1 MIKKALIINGAERTI
16 VVDGTE
22 SLAQVLRDRLLL
34 TGCKIGCGEGHCGA
48 CNVIVDGKVTRS
60 CITKIAKVPDYAK
73 VETIEGIGTLDDLHP
88 LQAAWV
94 AHGCAQ
100 CGFCSPGF
108 IMSAKVLL
116 ENNPS
121 PTREEVREWFN
132 KNRNLCRCTGYKP
145 LIDAVMDAAKVL
157 RGEMSKEDLMF
168 LPTDNKIIGTSYA
181 RPSGAAKVTGQWN
194 FGADEIKNLPEDT
207 LQIALVQA
215 EVSHANIKG
224 IDCSE
229 AEKMPGVERIIT
241 YKDVPGKNRITGL
254 ITFPTNKGDGWDR
267 PILCDEKVFQ
277 YGDAIAMVCADTVEH
292 AKAAAAA
299 VKVDL
304 EILPAYMSAPEA
316 MAPDAIEIHPGTPN
330 VYYETNCIKGEDTAP
345 IMETAPNVVEVEAY
359 CSRQPHLPI
368 EPDVAYA
375 YTDEEG
381 RVTIH
386 SKSIGIH
393 LHHAMICEG
402 IGVAPEKLR
411 LVQLH
416 AGGTFGYKFSPT
428 TEALVGVAALVTKR
442 PVALNFSMYQMITYT
457 GKRSPGFMNI
467 KLAADEKGKL
477 LALEGDNYIDHGP
490 YSEFGD
496 LLTMRLS
503 QFVGAGMDIRNIRNK
518 SQTVCTNHA
527 YGAAFR
533 GYGAPQSFMGGDI
546 ALDVMAA
553 KMGIDPF
560 EFRAMNCY
568 KESEGSTTPNGCKPD
583 VYCLEDLFDLAR
595 PKYQASKAYAEEL
608 NQTKSEDGKYKYGV
622 GVSLGIYGCGLDG
635 VDSSE
640 AWAQLNADGT
650 VTIYNS
656 WEDHGQGADIGTL
669 THAHETLRQVG
680 FTPDQIKLVMND
692 TGLTPNSGP
701 AGGSR
706 SNVMSGNATRVACEM
721 LIDAMKKPDGTF
733 RTYDEMK
740 AQGLALKYEGKWVAT
755 GCSDC
760 DMETA
765 QGNPFSVYMY
775 CISLPVVR
783 VEMATGKVKVVKF
796 TMVSDFGTIIN
807 KTVVD
812 GQVMGAI
819 AQGIGLALSEDFEDL
834 KKHTTL
840 QKCGIPY
847 PNDVPDDIELIY
859 QTNHPRPLG
868 PYGAAGCGEGPL
880 AAPHPAILNAI
891 YNATGARVTK
901 IPARPEVVKAAIDA
915 L

>member
-1 MIKKALIINGAERTI
+1 M
-16 VVDGTE
+16 
-22 SLAQVLRDRLLL
+22 
-34 TGCKIGCGEGHCGA
+34 
-48 CNVIVDGKVTRS
+48 
-60 CITKIAKVPDYAK
+60 
-73 VETIEGIGTLDDLHP
+73 
-88 LQAAWV
+88 
-94 AHGCAQ
+94 
-100 CGFCSPGF
+100 
-108 IMSAKVLL
+108 
-116 ENNPS
+116 
-121 PTREEVREWFN
+121 
-132 KNRNLCRCTGYKP
+132 
-145 LIDAVMDAAKVL
+145 
-157 RGEMSKEDLMF
+157 
-168 LPTDNKIIGTSYA
+168 
-181 RPSGAAKVTGQWN
+181 
-194 FGADEIKNLPEDT
+194 
-207 LQIALVQA
+207 
-215 EVSHANIKG
+215 
-224 IDCSE
+224 
-229 AEKMPGVERIIT
+229 
-241 YKDVPGKNRITGL
+241 
-254 ITFPTNKGDGWDR
+254 
-267 PILCDEKVFQ
+267 
-277 YGDAIAMVCADTVEH
+277 
-292 AKAAAAA
+292 
-299 VKVDL
+299 
-304 EILPAYMSAPEA
+304 
-316 MAPDAIEIHPGTPN
+316 AIEIHPGTPN
-330 VYYETNCIKGEDTAP
+330 VYYETNCIKGDDTAP

-375 YTDEEG
+375 YTDEQG
-381 RVTIH
+381 RITIH

-411 LVQLH
+411 IVQLH

-428 TEALVGVAALVTKR
+428 IEALTGVATLVTGR
-442 PVALNFSMYQMITYT
+442 PVALNFDMYQMITYT

-467 KLAADEKGKL
+467 KLAADEKGKI
-477 LALEGDNYIDHGP
+477 LALEGNNYIDHGP

-496 LLTMRLS
+496 LLTLRLS
-503 QFVGAGMDIRNIRNK
+503 QFVGAGMDIKNIRNK

-595 PKYQASKAYAEEL
+595 PKYQANKAYAEEL
-608 NQTKSEDGKYKYGV
+608 NKTKSEDGKYKYGV

-640 AWAQLNADGT
+640 AWAELNEDNT

-669 THAHETLRQVG
+669 THAHETLRQAG
-680 FTPDQIKLVMND
+680 FTPDRIKLVMND

-706 SNVMSGNATRVACEM
+706 SNVMSGNATRVACEL
-721 LIDAMKKPDGTF
+721 LIDAMKKADGTF

-740 AQGLALKYEGKWVAT
+740 AEGLALKYEGKWVAT
-755 GCSDC
+755 DCSDC

-807 KTVVD
+807 KIVVD

-840 QKCGIPY
+840 QRCGIPY
-847 PNDVPDDIELIY
+847 PNDIPDDIELVY
-859 QTNHPRPLG
+859 QTSHPRPLG

>member
-1 MIKKALIINGAERTI
+1 
-16 VVDGTE
+16 
-22 SLAQVLRDRLLL
+22 
-34 TGCKIGCGEGHCGA
+34 
-48 CNVIVDGKVTRS
+48 
-60 CITKIAKVPDYAK
+60 
-73 VETIEGIGTLDDLHP
+73 
-88 LQAAWV
+88 
-94 AHGCAQ
+94 
-100 CGFCSPGF
+100 
-108 IMSAKVLL
+108 
-116 ENNPS
+116 
-121 PTREEVREWFN
+121 
-132 KNRNLCRCTGYKP
+132 
-145 LIDAVMDAAKVL
+145 MDAAKVL
-157 RGEMSKEDLMF
+157 RGEMTKEDLMF
-168 LPTDNKIIGTSYA
+168 VPTDNKIIGTSYA

-224 IDCSE
+224 IDTAE
-229 AEKMPGVERIIT
+229 AEKMPGVAKIIT

-292 AKAAAAA
+292 AKAAAKA

-304 EILPAYMSAPEA
+304 EVLPAYMSAPEA

-330 VYYETNCIKGEDTAP
+330 VYYETNCIKGDDTAP

-375 YTDEEG
+375 YTDEQG
-381 RVTIH
+381 RITIH

-411 LVQLH
+411 IVQLH

-428 TEALVGVAALVTKR
+428 IEALTGVATLVTGR
-442 PVALNFSMYQMITYT
+442 PVALNFDMYQMITYT

-467 KLAADEKGKL
+467 KLAADEKGKI
-477 LALEGDNYIDHGP
+477 LALEGNNYIDHGP

-496 LLTMRLS
+496 LLTLRLS
-503 QFVGAGMDIRNIRNK
+503 QFVGAGMDIKNIRNK

-595 PKYQASKAYAEEL
+595 PKYQANKAYAEEL
-608 NQTKSEDGKYKYGV
+608 NKTKSEDGKYKYGV

-640 AWAQLNADGT
+640 AWAELNEDNT

-669 THAHETLRQVG
+669 THAHETLRQAG
-680 FTPDQIKLVMND
+680 FTPDRIKLVMND

-706 SNVMSGNATRVACEM
+706 SNVMSGNATRVACEL
-721 LIDAMKKPDGTF
+721 LIDAMKKADGTF

-740 AQGLALKYEGKWVAT
+740 AEGLALKYEGKWVAT
-755 GCSDC
+755 DCSDC

-807 KTVVD
+807 KIVVD

-840 QKCGIPY
+840 QRCGIPY
-847 PNDVPDDIELIY
+847 PNDIPDDIELVY
-859 QTNHPRPLG
+859 QTSHPRPLG

>member
-1 MIKKALIINGAERTI
+1 MVKRVLIINGTERTI
-16 VVDGTE
+16 VVEGTE

-48 CNVIVDGKVTRS
+48 CNVIMDGKVTRS
-60 CITKIAKVPDYAK
+60 CITKISKVPDYAK
-73 VETIEGIGTLDDLHP
+73 IETIEGIGTLDNLHP

-121 PTREEVREWFN
+121 PTREEVRDWFN

-157 RGEMSKEDLMF
+157 RGEMTKEDLMF
-168 LPTDNKIIGTSYA
+168 VPTDNKIIGTSYA

-194 FGADEIKNLPEDT
+194 FGADEIKNLPENT

-229 AEKMPGVERIIT
+229 AEKMLGVAKIIT

-292 AKAAAAA
+292 AKAAAKA

-304 EILPAYMSAPEA
+304 EVLPAYMSAPEA

-330 VYYETNCIKGEDTAP
+330 VYYETNCIKGDETAP
-345 IMETAPNVVEVEAY
+345 IMESAPNVIEVEAY

-375 YTDEEG
+375 YTDEQG
-381 RVTIH
+381 RITIH

-411 LVQLH
+411 LIQLH

-428 TEALVGVAALVTKR
+428 IEALTGVATLVTGR
-442 PVALNFSMYQMITYT
+442 PVALNFDMYQMITYT

-467 KLAADEKGKL
+467 KLAADEKGKI
-477 LALEGDNYIDHGP
+477 LALEGNNYIDHGP

-496 LLTMRLS
+496 LLTLRLS
-503 QFVGAGMDIRNIRNK
+503 QFVGAGMDIKNIRNK

-595 PKYQASKAYAEEL
+595 PKYQANKAYAEEL
-608 NQTKSEDGKYKYGV
+608 NKTKSEDGKYKYGV

-640 AWAQLNADGT
+640 AWAELNEDNT

-669 THAHETLRQVG
+669 THAHETLRQAG
-680 FTPDQIKLVMND
+680 ITPDRIKLVMND
-692 TGLTPNSGP
+692 TGITPNSGP

-706 SNVMSGNATRVACEM
+706 SNVMSGNATRVACEL
-721 LIDAMKKPDGTF
+721 LIDAMKKEDGTF

-740 AQGLALKYEGKWVAT
+740 AEGLALKYEGKWVAT
-755 GCSDC
+755 DCSDC

-807 KTVVD
+807 KIVVD

-847 PNDVPDDIELIY
+847 PNDIPDDIELVY

>member
-1 MIKKALIINGAERTI
+1 MIKKVLIINGVERTI
-16 VVDGTE
+16 VVDESE

-73 VETIEGIGTLDDLHP
+73 VETIEGIGTLEDLHP

-168 LPTDNKIIGTSYA
+168 LPADNKIIGTSYA

-277 YGDAIAMVCADTVEH
+277 YGDAIAMVCADTAAH
-292 AKAAAAA
+292 AKAAAKA

-304 EILPAYMSAPEA
+304 EVLPAYMSAPEA

-345 IMETAPNVVEVEAY
+345 IMESAPNVIEVEAY

-381 RVTIH
+381 RLTIH

-393 LHHAMICEG
+393 LHHAMIGEG

-428 TEALVGVAALVTKR
+428 IEALVGVAALVTKR
-442 PVALNFSMYQMITYT
+442 PVALNFDMYQMITYT

-467 KLAADEKGKL
+467 KLAADENGKL

-503 QFVGAGMDIRNIRNK
+503 QFVGAGMDIKNIRNK

-595 PKYQASKAYAEEL
+595 PKYQANKAYAEEL
-608 NQTKSEDGKYKYGV
+608 NKTKSEDGKYKYGV

-640 AWAQLNADGT
+640 AWAELNADGT

-669 THAHETLRQVG
+669 THAHETLRQAG
-680 FTPDQIKLVMND
+680 FKPEQIKLVMND

-721 LIDAMKKPDGTF
+721 LIDAMKKPDGSF

-740 AQGLALKYEGKWVAT
+740 AEGLALKYEGKWVAT

-807 KTVVD
+807 KIVVD

>member
-1 MIKKALIINGAERTI
+1 
-16 VVDGTE
+16 
-22 SLAQVLRDRLLL
+22 
-34 TGCKIGCGEGHCGA
+34 
-48 CNVIVDGKVTRS
+48 
-60 CITKIAKVPDYAK
+60 
-73 VETIEGIGTLDDLHP
+73 
-88 LQAAWV
+88 
-94 AHGCAQ
+94 
-100 CGFCSPGF
+100 
-108 IMSAKVLL
+108 
-116 ENNPS
+116 
-121 PTREEVREWFN
+121 
-132 KNRNLCRCTGYKP
+132 
-145 LIDAVMDAAKVL
+145 
-157 RGEMSKEDLMF
+157 
-168 LPTDNKIIGTSYA
+168 
-181 RPSGAAKVTGQWN
+181 
-194 FGADEIKNLPEDT
+194 
-207 LQIALVQA
+207 
-215 EVSHANIKG
+215 
-224 IDCSE
+224 
-229 AEKMPGVERIIT
+229 
-241 YKDVPGKNRITGL
+241 
-254 ITFPTNKGDGWDR
+254 
-267 PILCDEKVFQ
+267 
-277 YGDAIAMVCADTVEH
+277 
-292 AKAAAAA
+292 
-299 VKVDL
+299 
-304 EILPAYMSAPEA
+304 
-316 MAPDAIEIHPGTPN
+316 
-330 VYYETNCIKGEDTAP
+330 
-345 IMETAPNVVEVEAY
+345 
-359 CSRQPHLPI
+359 
-368 EPDVAYA
+368 
-375 YTDEEG
+375 
-381 RVTIH
+381 
-386 SKSIGIH
+386 
-393 LHHAMICEG
+393 
-402 IGVAPEKLR
+402 
-411 LVQLH
+411 
-416 AGGTFGYKFSPT
+416 
-428 TEALVGVAALVTKR
+428 
-442 PVALNFSMYQMITYT
+442 
-457 GKRSPGFMNI
+457 MNI
-467 KLAADEKGKL
+467 KLAADEKGKI
-477 LALEGDNYIDHGP
+477 LALEGNNYIDHGP

-496 LLTMRLS
+496 LLTLRLS
-503 QFVGAGMDIRNIRNK
+503 QFVGAGMDIKNIRNK

-595 PKYQASKAYAEEL
+595 PKYQANKAYAEEL
-608 NQTKSEDGKYKYGV
+608 NKTKSEDGKYKYGV

-640 AWAQLNADGT
+640 AWAELNEDNT

-669 THAHETLRQVG
+669 THAHETLRQAG
-680 FTPDQIKLVMND
+680 ITPDRIKLVMND
-692 TGLTPNSGP
+692 TGITPNSGP

-706 SNVMSGNATRVACEM
+706 SNVMSGNATRVACEL
-721 LIDAMKKPDGTF
+721 LIDAMKKADGTF

-740 AQGLALKYEGKWVAT
+740 AEGLALKYEGKWVAT
-755 GCSDC
+755 DCSDC

-807 KTVVD
+807 KIVVD

-847 PNDVPDDIELIY
+847 PNDIPDDIELVY

>member
-1 MIKKALIINGAERTI
+1 MVKRVLIINGTERTI
-16 VVDGTE
+16 VVEGTE

-48 CNVIVDGKVTRS
+48 CNVIMDGKVTRS
-60 CITKIAKVPDYAK
+60 CITKISKVPDYAK
-73 VETIEGIGTLDDLHP
+73 IETIEGIGTLDNLHP

-121 PTREEVREWFN
+121 PTREEVRDWFN

-157 RGEMSKEDLMF
+157 HGEMTKEDLMF
-168 LPTDNKIIGTSYA
+168 VPTDNKIIGTSYA

-194 FGADEIKNLPEDT
+194 FGADEIKNLPENT

-229 AEKMPGVERIIT
+229 AEKMPGVAKIIT

-292 AKAAAAA
+292 AKAAAKA

-304 EILPAYMSAPEA
+304 EVLPAYMSAPEA

-330 VYYETNCIKGEDTAP
+330 VYYETNCIKGDETAP
-345 IMETAPNVVEVEAY
+345 IMESAPNVIEVEAY

-375 YTDEEG
+375 YEQG
-381 RVTIH
+381 RITIH

-411 LVQLH
+411 LIQLH

-428 TEALVGVAALVTKR
+428 IEALTGVATLVTGR
-442 PVALNFSMYQMITYT
+442 PVALNFDMYQMITYT

-467 KLAADEKGKL
+467 KLAADEKGKI
-477 LALEGDNYIDHGP
+477 LALEGNNYIDHGP

-496 LLTMRLS
+496 LLTLRLS
-503 QFVGAGMDIRNIRNK
+503 QFVGAGMDIKNIRNK

-595 PKYQASKAYAEEL
+595 PKYQANKAYAEEL
-608 NQTKSEDGKYKYGV
+608 NKTKSEDGKYKYGV

-640 AWAQLNADGT
+640 AWAELNEDNT

-669 THAHETLRQVG
+669 THAHETLRQAG
-680 FTPDQIKLVMND
+680 ITPDRIKLVMND
-692 TGLTPNSGP
+692 TGITPNSGP

-706 SNVMSGNATRVACEM
+706 SNVMSGNATRVACEL
-721 LIDAMKKPDGTF
+721 LIDAMKKADGTF

-740 AQGLALKYEGKWVAT
+740 AEGLALKYEGKWVAT
-755 GCSDC
+755 DCSDC

-807 KTVVD
+807 KIVVD

-847 PNDVPDDIELIY
+847 PNDIPDDIELVY

>member
-1 MIKKALIINGAERTI
+1 MIKKVLIINGVERTI
-16 VVDGTE
+16 VVDESE

-73 VETIEGIGTLDDLHP
+73 VETIEGIGTLEDLHP

-277 YGDAIAMVCADTVEH
+277 YGDAIAMVCADTAAH
-292 AKAAAAA
+292 AKAAAKA

-304 EILPAYMSAPEA
+304 EVLPAYMSAPEA

-345 IMETAPNVVEVEAY
+345 IMESAPNVIEVEAY

-381 RVTIH
+381 RLTIH

-393 LHHAMICEG
+393 LHHAMIGEG

-428 TEALVGVAALVTKR
+428 IEALVGVAALVTKR
-442 PVALNFSMYQMITYT
+442 PVALNFDMYQMITYT

-467 KLAADEKGKL
+467 KLAADENGKL

-503 QFVGAGMDIRNIRNK
+503 QFVGAGMDIKNIRNK

-595 PKYQASKAYAEEL
+595 PKYQANKAYAEEL
-608 NQTKSEDGKYKYGV
+608 NKTKSEDGKYKYGV

-640 AWAQLNADGT
+640 AWAELNADGT

-669 THAHETLRQVG
+669 THAHETLRQAG
-680 FTPDQIKLVMND
+680 FKPEQIKLVMND

-721 LIDAMKKPDGTF
+721 LIDAMKKPDGSF

-740 AQGLALKYEGKWVAT
+740 AEGLALKYEGKWVAT

-807 KTVVD
+807 KIVVD

>member
-1 MIKKALIINGAERTI
+1 MIKKALIINGVERTI

-168 LPTDNKIIGTSYA
+168 LPTDHKIIGTSYA
-181 RPSGAAKVTGQWN
+181 RPSGAAKVTGPWN

-669 THAHETLRQVG
+669 THAHETLRQAG